1 VRQAEDFW
9 RWRDHLKLRL
19 LSPLFLLWP
28 ALRQAE
34 DFWRWRGTIEWD
46 LRVAGLREKEQP
58 KGKGWGSKG
67 LVRGRLLLCGLVEA
81 GADDSVGG
89 SGWERGEGNGVGQ
102 MEAGSGAAE
111 REKNGR

>member
-9 RWRDHLKLRL
+9 QWRDHLKLRL

-67 LVRGRLLLCGLVEA
+67 LVRGRPARSWRAGAVEA
-81 GADDSVGG
+81 AVKEKKGVAGLWGKRKRLVFGCGG
-89 SGWERGEGNGVGQ
+89 RLL
-102 MEAGSGAAE
+102 
-111 REKNGR
+111 